1 MKPMKVV
8 PSSSGEMY
16 LLVAVVST
24 VLMIEMAAFALLRV
38 S

>member
-16 LLVAVVST
+16 LLVAIVGT

-38 S
+38 G